1 MAKGTGKR
9 IAFYSLHVL
18 GFVLLYL
25 VLRNFNWQ
33 EFFSLFTRFNAW
45 YFISGLVV
53 LFAVYILKSIRWYF
67 INKAFNIKLKFW
79 DSLMIYLVAGFF
91 SAITPGRL
99 GEFTKIYFLKEKY
112 PVSLSQATLSV
123 LFDRLWDVL
132 VLSMIAGISLFLL
145 FNTDSISSLTFIS
158 IFVIFLLSLSIV
170 LYPGFL
176 FVPAI
181 RITGKWTNFNQHL
194 ESLYR
199 QIKMKNAGFSLLSF
213 VLSLVAFL
221 MLAFIPVALSFK
233 IKAPVNYDAGLGAI
247 SVSNI
252 LSFLPVSVAGFG
264 TREYVF
270 KQIWALYGYPAE
282 IAITVSTA
290 YFIVTYLGSVL
301 FGGLVSLFYLGKSF
315 SLKNIR
321 HNLERENTRL

>member
-33 EFFSLFTRFNAW
+33 EFFSLFIRFNAW
-45 YFISGLVV
+45 YFIAGLVV
-53 LFAVYILKSIRWYF
+53 LFVVYILKSIRWYF
-67 INKAFNIKLKFW
+67 INKAFNINLRFL

-99 GEFTKIYFLKEKY
+99 GEFTKIYFLKEKHS
-112 PVSLSQATLSV
+112 VSLSQATLSV
-123 LFDRLWDVL
+123 IFDRLWDVL
-132 VLSMIAGISLFLL
+132 VLSMIAGVSILMLFNSASISLLTL
-145 FNTDSISSLTFIS
+145 FS
-158 IFVIFLLSLSIV
+158 IFIIFILSLSIV
-170 LYPGFL
+170 LFPGVL

-181 RITGKWTNFNQHL
+181 RITRKWNNLNRHL
-194 ESLYR
+194 ENLYR
-199 QIKMKNAGFSLLSF
+199 QIKMKNTGFFLLSF
-213 VLSLVAFL
+213 VLSLAAFL
-221 MLAFIPVALSFK
+221 MLAFIPVALSFR

-252 LSFLPVSVAGFG
+252 LSFLPVSIAGFG

-282 IAITVSTA
+282 IAVTVSTA

-321 HNLERENTRL
+321 HNLERENARF

>member
-1 MAKGTGKR
+1 M
-9 IAFYSLHVL
+9 
-18 GFVLLYL
+18 
-25 VLRNFNWQ
+25 
-33 EFFSLFTRFNAW
+33 LFR
-45 YFISGLVV
+45 S
-53 LFAVYILKSIRWYF
+53 
-67 INKAFNIKLKFW
+67 
-79 DSLMIYLVAGFF
+79 
-91 SAITPGRL
+91 
-99 GEFTKIYFLKEKY
+99 
-112 PVSLSQATLSV
+112 
-123 LFDRLWDVL
+123 
-132 VLSMIAGISLFLL
+132 
-145 FNTDSISSLTFIS
+145 
-158 IFVIFLLSLSIV
+158 
-170 LYPGFL
+170 
-176 FVPAI
+176 

-301 FGGLVSLFYLGKSF
+301 FGGLVSLF
-315 SLKNIR
+315 
-321 HNLERENTRL
+321 